1 MARKTNTWLRI
12 IVHIASILPL
22 AVLIWDFT
30 SGRLSVN
37 PIEDIT
43 SRTGTYALVWL
54 ILSLVCTPINTLSGF
69 KPVMKLRRPLGLY
82 AFMYVCLHLLTFT
95 GLDYGFNLNAIIQT
109 IIEKR
114 YILAGFS
121 AFLLLLPLA
130 ITSTKWWQRRLGRF
144 WRQLHRLVYVAALL
158 GVLHYV
164 WLVKSD
170 IREPLLY
177 GTAVVALLILRTPYI
192 KNVIKKIRTPPRQEN
207 THDPQISPN

>member
-54 ILSLVCTPINTLSGF
+54 ILSLACTPINTLSGF